1 MSEPSPAETDVAWL
15 INSFVSKVSGV
26 ANSILVSAD
35 GLALARSKD
44 FPGDRADQ
52 LAAVVS
58 GLTSLTLGASRCFN
72 AGAVR
77 QILVEMD
84 EGYLFIMSVSEGS
97 SIAALAAPS
106 CDIGL
111 VGYEMSLLVS
121 RMGSALT
128 PALRAQLSAASL

>member
-1 MSEPSPAETDVAWL
+1 MSQPSPDGTDVAWL
-15 INSFVSKVSGV
+15 INSFVSKVRGV
-26 ANSILVSAD
+26 ANSILVSSD
-35 GLALARSKD
+35 GLALARSRD

-58 GLTSLTLGASRCFN
+58 GLTSLTLGASRLFN
-72 AGAVR
+72 AGSVR

-97 SIAALAAPS
+97 SIAALAEPS

>member
-1 MSEPSPAETDVAWL
+1 MSQPSQAGTDVAWL
-15 INSFVSKVSGV
+15 INSFVTKVPGV
-26 ANSILVSAD
+26 ANSILVSSD
-35 GLALARSKD
+35 GLALARSRD

-72 AGAVR
+72 AGSVR

-121 RMGSALT
+121 RVGSALT

>member
-1 MSEPSPAETDVAWL
+1 MSQPSQAGIDVAWL
-15 INSFVSKVSGV
+15 ISSFVTKVPGV
-26 ANSILVSAD
+26 ANSILVSSD
-35 GLALARSKD
+35 GLALARSRD

-72 AGAVR
+72 AGSVR

-121 RMGSALT
+121 RVGSALT

>member
-1 MSEPSPAETDVAWL
+1 MSQPSPDGTDVAWL
-15 INSFVSKVSGV
+15 INSFVGKVRGV
-26 ANSILVSAD
+26 ANSILVSSD
-35 GLALARSKD
+35 GLALARSRD

-72 AGAVR
+72 AGSVR

-84 EGYLFIMSVSEGS
+84 GGYLFIMSVSEGS

>member
-1 MSEPSPAETDVAWL
+1 MSQANAAETDFVWL
-15 INSFVSKVSGV
+15 INSFVSKVPGV
-26 ANSILVSAD
+26 ANTILVSSD
-35 GLALARSKD
+35 GLALAKSQG
-44 FPGDRADQ
+44 FPDDRADQ

-58 GLTSLTLGASRCFN
+58 GLTSLTIGASRCFS
-72 AGAVR
+72 AGDVR

-97 SIAALAAPS
+97 SIAALADPS
-106 CDIGL
+106 SDIGL

-121 RMGSALT
+121 RVGSALT

>member
-1 MSEPSPAETDVAWL
+1 MSEPSSAGTDFAWL
-15 INSFVSKVSGV
+15 INSFVGKVPGV
-26 ANSILVSAD
+26 ANCILVSSD
-35 GLALARSKD
+35 GLALAKSRD
-44 FPGDRADQ
+44 FPDDRADQ

-58 GLTSLTLGASRCFN
+58 GLTSLTLGASRCFG
-72 AGAVR
+72 AGSVR

-97 SIAALAAPS
+97 SIAALAAPAA
-106 CDIGL
+106 DIGL

-121 RMGSALT
+121 RVGSALT

>member
-1 MSEPSPAETDVAWL
+1 MSQPSPDGTDVAWL
-15 INSFVSKVSGV
+15 INSFVSKVRGV
-26 ANSILVSAD
+26 ANSILVSSD
-35 GLALARSKD
+35 GLALARSRD

-72 AGAVR
+72 AGSVR

-121 RMGSALT
+121 RVGSALT

>member
-1 MSEPSPAETDVAWL
+1 MSQPSPAEIDVAWL